1 MNFLLN
7 CVLGSMKPYRILL
20 LGLFLS
26 AVVGTG
32 RAEKQNHTDY
42 LKLADYYKFVN
53 EDSCLHF
60 ANEAYREALEQK
72 DIEKQ
77 AEALG
82 YLAYVN
88 RYKGNYEISLDLT
101 HTLQELAQRIDSKPL
116 YAKSLYLLGSAY
128 MGMEILDAAYNNFN
142 SALNIYQ
149 SLPDKKPIAAIYN
162 AMAVLYAR
170 QNELEKAQSYIAK
183 GLALA
188 DTVDKRES
196 ILLNNN
202 LAICYQ
208 YQQKIEESEKL
219 FKKQIELIRRYNIPY
234 NPASIYL
241 NLCSLYFDME
251 NYPQA
256 LQYGKIALRAT
267 LKRNNRRSMAQVLY
281 YTGSIY
287 LSLNQYDTAIAEFK
301 IVDSIANDLNMLEI
315 QLNTAGQLAYIYELQ
330 GDFKQAYLWSK
341 KQNELTGAFNKKNG
355 QNELYRMTLE
365 YQYEQQMAQIKE
377 AGKRRNTAWAIGVV
391 ILALLTAVLW
401 LIRSR
406 LRFKLNNAK
415 LQQQNIMLDLD
426 RRNREITSKAMQI
439 QQKDKAISDSIAQLS
454 QSKHGLKKND
464 QSVINDVIRKLS
476 LSVNENAW
484 NEFELRFERVY
495 TGFFKTLNE
504 KFPNLSPNEKRLC
517 AYLKLNMS
525 SKEIANLTHTTVGS
539 VEQARFRLRKKLGL
553 HSSDTDLSAFI
564 ESL

>member
-1 MNFLLN
+1 MKD
-7 CVLGSMKPYRILL
+7 KPYFCPMKLNRIILL
-20 LGLFLS
+20 WLFLC
-26 AVVGTG
+26 AAWGI
-32 RAEKQNHTDY
+32 ALADKPQQTDY
-42 LKLADYYKFVN
+42 IKLADHYKFIN
-53 EDSCLHF
+53 EDSCLYF

-101 HTLQELAQRIDSKPL
+101 HTLQELAQRIDSKTL
-116 YAKSLYLLGSAY
+116 YAKSLYLIGSAY
-128 MGMEILDAAYNNFN
+128 LGMEILDAAYTNFN
-142 SALNIYQ
+142 SALKIYQ
-149 SLPDKKPIAAIYN
+149 NLPDKTPIAAIYN
-162 AMAVLYAR
+162 AMGVIYAR
-170 QNELEKAQSYIAK
+170 QNNIEKAQSYIEK
-183 GLALA
+183 GLALT

-196 ILLNNN
+196 ILLNSN
-202 LAICYQ
+202 LAISYLYQ
-208 YQQKIEESEKL
+208 KKTEESERL
-219 FKKQIELIRRYNIPY
+219 LKKQIQLIRRYNIPY

-241 NLCSLYFDME
+241 NLCSIYSDLNDF
-251 NYPQA
+251 PQA
-256 LQYGKIALRAT
+256 LRYGKIALASARQ
-267 LKRNNRRSMAQVLY
+267 RHNRRSMAQVLY
-281 YTGSIY
+281 FTGNIY
-287 LSLNQYDTAIAEFK
+287 LAMNRYDTAIAEFK
-301 IVDSIANDLNMLEI
+301 IVDSIATDLNMLAI
-315 QLNTAGQLAYIYELQ
+315 QMNTAGNLAYIYEQQ
-330 GDFKQAYLWSK
+330 GDFKQAYQWSK
-341 KQNELTGAFNKKNG
+341 KQNEIAEALNKKNG
-355 QNELYRMTLE
+355 QNELYRISLE

-391 ILALLTAVLW
+391 ILALLTTVLW

-406 LRFKLNNAK
+406 LRFKLHNAQ

-464 QSVINDVIRKLS
+464 QSAINDVIRKLS

-484 NEFELRFERVY
+484 NEFELRFERVH

>member
-1 MNFLLN
+1 
-7 CVLGSMKPYRILL
+7 MKLYRLIYLW
-20 LGLFLS
+20 LFLF
-26 AVVGTG
+26 AVSGTI
-32 RAEKQNHTDY
+32 RAEKQPSLDY
-42 LKLADYYKFVN
+42 LKLADHYKFIN

-101 HTLQELAQRIDSKPL
+101 HSLQELAQRIDSKPL
-116 YAKSLYLLGSAY
+116 YAKSLYLIGSAY
-128 MGMEILDAAYNNFN
+128 LGMEILDAAYNNFH
-142 SALNIYQ
+142 SALKIYQ
-149 SLPDKKPIAAIYN
+149 TLPDKTPIAAIYN
-162 AMAVLYAR
+162 VMAILYAQ
-170 QNELEKAQSYIAK
+170 QNEIDKAQSYFEK

-196 ILLNNN
+196 ILINSN
-202 LAICYQ
+202 LAISYL
-208 YQQKIEESEKL
+208 YQQKTEACEQL
-219 FKKQIELIRRYNIPY
+219 LKKQIQLIHRYNIPY

-241 NLCSLYFDME
+241 SLCSLYSDLE

-256 LQYGKIALRAT
+256 LQYGKIALTSAR
-267 LKRNNRRSMAQVLY
+267 KRNNRRSMAQVLY
-281 YTGSIY
+281 YTSSIY
-287 LSLNQYDTAIAEFK
+287 LAMDQYDTAIAEFK
-301 IVDSIANDLNMLEI
+301 IVDSIATDLNMLEI
-315 QLNTAGQLAYIYELQ
+315 QMNTAGHLAYIYEQQ
-330 GDFKQAYLWSK
+330 GDFKQAYQWAK
-341 KQNELTGAFNKKNG
+341 KQNELSYAFNQKNG
-355 QNELYRMTLE
+355 QNELYRISLE
-365 YQYEQQMAQIKE
+365 YQYEQQMAQLKE

-415 LQQQNIMLDLD
+415 LQQENILLDLD

-484 NEFELRFERVY
+484 NEFELRFEGVY

-504 KFPNLSPNEKRLC
+504 RFPNLSPNEKRLC

-553 HSSDTDLSAFI
+553 HTTNTDLTAFI